1 MARPLPFFCELARNG
16 EQIEGPGNVAQVMA
30 ILSQWFPLGWKHYL
44 AGGVTIGLGVTLLFA
59 LTGFIGGVSTTF
71 SAVWSFFTRFP
82 FFRQERFVASRSW
95 RLAYALGLIL
105 GAAGFVATLGHGHI
119 EITAVPWWQL
129 LVGGV
134 LVGLGARTANGC
146 TSGHGICGLASL
158 QLPSL
163 LAVLTFLATAILT
176 AHAVHALG
184 GF

>member
-1 MARPLPFFCELARNG
+1 MARLQPSWCNLFSNREPFE
-16 EQIEGPGNVAQVMA
+16 EPENVASVMT
-30 ILSQWFPLGWKHYL
+30 ILSHLFPLGWKHYL
-44 AGGVTIGLGVTLLFA
+44 EGGVTIGLGVTLLFA
-59 LTGFIGGVSTTF
+59 LTGLVGGVSSTY
-71 SAVWSFFTRFP
+71 SAVWSFFTSFP
-82 FFRQERFVASRSW
+82 FFRQERFVATRLW
-95 RLAYALGLIL
+95 RMAYAMGLIL
-105 GAAGFVATLGHGHI
+105 GAALFVMTLGHGHF

-134 LVGLGARTANGC
+134 IVGFGARMANGC